1 MRKLLFAL
9 AALAATALM
18 VALAWGATALVAAGI
33 FTQPTWLILGA
44 AAVIF
49 AASGLARWRRRRS
62 SFRT

>member
-18 VALAWGATALVAAGI
+18 VALAWGVTALVAAGI
-33 FTQPTWLILGA
+33 FTRPKWLLLGA

-49 AASGLARWRRRRS
+49 AASGLARRKRRAEEA
-62 SFRT
+62 

>member
-18 VALAWGATALVAAGI
+18 VALAWGVTALVAVGI
-33 FTQPTWLILGA
+33 FTRPKWLLLGA

-49 AASGLARWRRRRS
+49 AASGLARRKRRAEEA
-62 SFRT
+62 